1 VEFLATERRTLATY
15 LPGLDEVLVETPLTE
30 LEGPESP
37 AIGLFREAGGPGLLI
52 PRDRSGLGAGPL
64 EAVRVQ
70 RAIGSRSP
78 SLAVAS
84 TMHHF
89 STACLVEV
97 AAASSG
103 LEWLLLEAIAEQRLL
118 LASGFAEGQPGRG
131 ILSPTMELRLN
142 GSGYVVSGC
151 KKPCSLSR
159 SMDFLTASALLPAR
173 TDRGPE
179 LAVVLVPAASL
190 GLERRAFWGNPVLA
204 AAESDEIVLRDVP
217 VPPELVFPAGSP
229 DRPDPLQ
236 IDGFLW
242 FELLISASYLGAASA
257 LVERV
262 LRGKR
267 GEPGERTLL
276 GIEMEGAMAGLEG
289 LARAMAAGQR
299 GEDELARALFVR
311 YAVQRAI
318 ERATAQAVELLGG
331 MAFIG
336 SSDVGYLFAAAR
348 ALAFHPP
355 SRPAMANALAEHLV
369 GEPLRIR

>member
-1 VEFLATERRTLATY
+1 
-15 LPGLDEVLVETPLTE
+15 
-30 LEGPESP
+30 
-37 AIGLFREAGGPGLLI
+37 
-52 PRDRSGLGAGPL
+52 
-64 EAVRVQ
+64 
-70 RAIGSRSP
+70 
-78 SLAVAS
+78 
-84 TMHHF
+84 
-89 STACLVEV
+89 
-97 AAASSG
+97 
-103 LEWLLLEAIAEQRLL
+103 
-118 LASGFAEGQPGRG
+118 
-131 ILSPTMELRLN
+131 
-142 GSGYVVSGC
+142 
-151 KKPCSLSR
+151 
-159 SMDFLTASALLPAR
+159 MDFLTASALLPAR